1 MGDENGVAFTDD
13 GGNDVRYIGVTR
25 RGRVTTRVP
34 CVGQNVPSCD
44 RHVIYQYIS
53 LTHSHSLCFLAG
65 PSVGGIGT
73 TVTSACVNVRS
84 PVRTIL
90 RCDLQCRSG
99 HATFASVVIQ
109 SCGSVIRY
117 LAANSGSSAYPSDGS
132 VTVSGVAVLH
142 AFGACTP
149 VCALTKG
156 TVEKPYKH

>member
-73 TVTSACVNVRS
+73 TVTSACVNVKRS
-84 PVRTIL
+84 KPRPDDPQVRLAMQVRTCNL
-90 RCDLQCRSG
+90 RIRR
-99 HATFASVVIQ
+99 HPIMR
-109 SCGSVIRY
+109 IRY
-117 LAANSGSSAYPSDGS
+117 TLLGRQQREQCLS
-132 VTVSGVAVLH
+132 
-142 AFGACTP
+142 FGRQR
-149 VCALTKG
+149 
-156 TVEKPYKH
+156 